1 MINRELKFA
10 GDVQIDRLMLTS
22 LNGQTVNIINQ
33 VQTIE
38 IYEDMLSPFIT
49 MSIVLRESQD
59 FLNLLPFIGEE
70 YIDIKIYT
78 PGIDKHKIAGRFY
91 IYKIADRIQTKDREI
106 MYTIKAASEEFLN
119 DVNTKMTAVFEDK
132 ISDSALNIIAV
143 DGLRTKKPI
152 NVEPTLNRTKIVS
165 NYWSPVKSLNELA
178 ERAISVSGSPSYMFF
193 ENRSGFNFVSVN
205 KLLEQA
211 SYQSFIKDNY
221 SRQESGGNSMS
232 SVKDPAEDYR
242 RIIDVDV
249 PLVTNYIDD
258 IQEGQI
264 KSELISYDIVTK
276 KYVVND
282 YNIKAEQT
290 PFNLLNKNLVYS
302 KYSLANPRSL
312 MINRPKHYYSYN
324 DYPDSTDSA
333 MIQRRI
339 SFFKN
344 LEQHKVE
351 LEVLG
356 RSDYTIGQVV
366 DLELPRISQITKED
380 FDPKDKMLSGRYLI
394 TAITHYINR
403 SQHTCKMELVKNSVL
418 FDLEK
423 V

>member
-10 GDVQIDRLMLTS
+10 GDVQIDKLMLTS

-33 VQTIE
+33 IQTIE
-38 IYEDMLSPFIT
+38 IYEDMLSPFISL
-49 MSIVLRESQD
+49 SIVVRESQD

-70 YIDIKIYT
+70 YLDINIYT
-78 PGIDKHKIAGRFY
+78 PEIKQKIKGRFY
-91 IYKIADRIQTKDREI
+91 IYKISDRIQTKDREV
-106 MYTIKAASEEFLN
+106 MYTIKATSEEFLN
-119 DVNTKMTAVFEDK
+119 DINTKLSSPLEDK
-132 ISDSALNIIAV
+132 ISDSALKVIAV

-152 NVEPTLNRTKIVS
+152 NIEPTLNRTKLVP
-165 NYWSPVKSLNELA
+165 NYWSPIKSLSELS
-178 ERAISVSGSPSYMFF
+178 ERAISVNGSPSYLFF
-193 ENRSGFNFVSVN
+193 ENRQGFNFVSVN
-205 KLLEQA
+205 KLLQQD

-221 SRQESGGNSMS
+221 SRQESSSINMS
-232 SVKDPAEDYR
+232 SVKDPTEDFK
-242 RIIDVDV
+242 RIIDIDI
-249 PLVTNYIDD
+249 PLVTSYIDD
-258 IQEGQI
+258 IKEGQI

-282 YNIKAEQT
+282 YNIKTENT
-290 PFNLLNKNLVYS
+290 PFTLLNKNLVYS
-302 KYSLANPRSL
+302 KYALANPKSL
-312 MINRPKHYYSYN
+312 MINRAKHYN
-324 DYPDSTDSA
+324 AFDDYADTTDSA
-333 MIQRRI
+333 MVQRRL

-351 LEVLG
+351 IEILG
-356 RSDYTIGQVV
+356 RSDYTVGQVV
-366 DLELPRISQITKED
+366 DLELPKITQITKD
-380 FDPKDKMLSGRYLI
+380 DRDPRDKMLSGRYLV